1 MYLLLM
7 LQLPADVAADVRL
20 VAVEEPRALDVS
32 VYEVLGVEVELAVV
46 NAAAAVPTAA
56 AVAVV
61 AAVAAAAAAAVVVV
75 DVVAIN
81 ADVAVLSEVVE
92 HPTVVVG
99 QSAVQL

>member
-56 AVAVV
+56 AV
-61 AAVAAAAAAAVVVV
+61 VVV